1 MSTNWACQENLRI
14 TRCNLLWF
22 GLISYLSRVF
32 FSRAYILRPPTLRVF
47 FFSSV
52 PSAPPP
58 VVLAHATSYTS
69 VMMSWKA
76 IPTEHENG
84 LLRGYMVQID
94 GMDDDLIY
102 GCTLNMNIMQLE
114 KSKVYK
120 LRVAGFNSK
129 GHGNFSDFVIVNT
142 NINGMELLHLD

>member
-1 MSTNWACQENLRI
+1 MSEIFLSACLHPA
-14 TRCNLLWF
+14 TTH
-22 GLISYLSRVF
+22 SSRYF
-32 FSRAYILRPPTLRVF
+32 FP
-47 FFSSV
+47 SV

-58 VVLAHATSYTS
+58 VVVAHATSYTS

-84 LLRGYMVQID
+84 LLRGYMVQLD
-94 GMDDDLIY
+94 GIDDDLIY
-102 GCTLNMNIMQLE
+102 GCTLNMNIKQLE

-120 LRVAGFNSK
+120 LRVAGFTSK
-129 GHGNFSDFVIVNT
+129 GRGNFSDFVIVNT

>member
-1 MSTNWACQENLRI
+1 MLTSRDYPLIA
-14 TRCNLLWF
+14 LLF
-22 GLISYLSRVF
+22 
-32 FSRAYILRPPTLRVF
+32 P
-47 FFSSV
+47 SV

-58 VVLAHATSYTS
+58 VVVAHATSYTS

-76 IPTEHENG
+76 IPTEHQNG
-84 LLRGYMVQID
+84 LLRGYMVQLD

-102 GCTLNMNIMQLE
+102 GCALNMNIMQLE

-120 LRVAGFNSK
+120 LRVAGFTSK
-129 GHGNFSDFVIVNT
+129 GRGNFSDFVIVNT